1 MKRVAIF
8 YFLILGML
16 IQAQDMLIPYRVGDK
31 MGLID
36 GEDKIVVEPKYEE
49 IEWLTG
55 TYFQFTQKIHVEDSL
70 EIEPGEFLKRN
81 HEIPV
86 KGLIQNGK
94 TIIEPQPVAGYQV
107 LPNMMINALF
117 TGDAEKLS
125 LNQQQFEQFKD
136 KKPLFFLF
144 NTEGKNLNPEGFRR
158 LELVDTAGINSRN
171 PQKARYALL
180 FMENFHKEF
189 KMCVFDAEIGGIKE
203 CLFENVSNFEVKN
216 KNLKTKSFYLK
227 FKDVDGNV
235 QNKVL
240 KITSDYFLLEEMTEA
255 EALPETKPLQ
265 ELVEE
270 NIQKNADLEVA
281 AAQNSVSS
289 YYQFENGVLKYKNG
303 KAEEKE
309 IKIKKEIQ
317 PIFKNP
323 RNFNYSNSLIYKKG
337 NQYGLIQNGE
347 ITEPKYDSMIYFGN
361 NYYLVCKKMSSK
373 LKCGTLDLN
382 GNEIIPMQYDSIF
395 PKMKY
400 YQMEKDNTGKFQLVL
415 KDEKVP
421 MMKTNDENSYF
432 INPLNN
438 IVVVKD
444 GKTGMLSLT
453 NEEIF
458 PVEYDE
464 IGMNG
469 YQTQGGKMSQFIVL
483 KKDGQYG
490 VVMKNY
496 DPSTQQTL
504 QSIIEPIFPYFPA
517 FYFKDYYGKKDFY
530 LFGLVDEEGE
540 IQTYAS
546 EIGKIYSKH

>member
-1 MKRVAIF
+1 MKKAVVF
-8 YFLILGML
+8 YFLVFGML
-16 IQAQDMLIPYRVGDK
+16 IQAQEMLIPYRVGDK

-36 GEDKIVVEPKYEE
+36 ENDKIVVEPKFEE

-55 TYFQFTQKIHVEDSL
+55 TYFQFSQKIHVQDSL
-70 EIEPGEFLKRN
+70 ETEPGKFLKRN

-94 TIIEPQPVAGYQV
+94 IIIDPQPVLGYQV

-125 LNQQQFEQFKD
+125 LNQQQYERFKD
-136 KKPLFFLF
+136 KKSLFFLF
-144 NTEGKNLNPEGFRR
+144 NTKGENLNSEGFKR
-158 LELVDTAGINSRN
+158 LELVDTAGTHSRN

-180 FMENFHKEF
+180 FMENFKKEF
-189 KMCVFDAEIGGIKE
+189 KMCVFDAEMGGIKE
-203 CLFENVSNFEVKN
+203 CLFENVTDFEVKN
-216 KNLKTKSFYLK
+216 KDLKTKSFYIK
-227 FKDVDGNV
+227 FRDAHGNI
-235 QNKVL
+235 QNKVV

-255 EALPETKPLQ
+255 KTLPETKPLQ

-270 NIQKNADLEVA
+270 NIQRNADLEVA
-281 AAQNSVSS
+281 SPQNSASP
-289 YYQFENGVLKYKNG
+289 YYQLENGVLNYKNG
-303 KAEEKE
+303 KNEDKTIE
-309 IKIKKEIQ
+309 IKKYIQ

-323 RNFNYSNSLIYKKG
+323 RYLNYSNSLIYKKG
-337 NQYGLIQNGE
+337 NQYGLFQNGE
-347 ITEPKYDSMIYFGN
+347 ITEAKYDSMIYFGN
-361 NYYLVCKKMSSK
+361 DYYLVCKKKDAK

-382 GNEIIPMQYDSIF
+382 GNEVIPMEYDSIF
-395 PKMKY
+395 PQMKY
-400 YQMEKDNTGKFQLVL
+400 YQMEKDNTGRFQLVL

-421 MMKTNDENSYF
+421 MVKTNEEISYF
-432 INPLNN
+432 IRPWVN

-444 GKTGMLSLT
+444 GKAGVLSL
-453 NEEIF
+453 NNDEIF
-458 PVEYDE
+458 PVDYDE
-464 IGMNG
+464 IGLNG
-469 YQTQGGKMSQFIVL
+469 FKSGVGKNSQFIVL

-496 DPSTQQTL
+496 DPLTQQTL

-530 LFGLVDEEGE
+530 LFGLVDEQGE

-546 EIGKIYSKH
+546 GIGRIYSKN